1 MVYIILG
8 TAAFVCYIFFD
19 LNTVY
24 FRTKGGRCLFWLGC
38 LLLVPATAGIIIRQ
52 LREGAAHALSPLW
65 CLASLIMLGLLIYTL
80 FFALPA
86 AEAYSGESDI
96 RRPVCRSGM
105 YALCRHPGVLWLGG
119 LYAGLFLALPG
130 WLSAAAG
137 IVFFILDVVYV
148 VIQDSVIF
156 PQQFSDYGDYRK
168 TTPFLIPTA
177 ASLRRCLSHLK

>member
-52 LREGAAHALSPLW
+52 LRE
-65 CLASLIMLGLLIYTL
+65 ASLIMLGLLIYTL

-137 IVFFILDVVYV
+137 TVFFILDVVYV

-177 ASLRRCLSHLK
+177 ASMRRCLSHLK